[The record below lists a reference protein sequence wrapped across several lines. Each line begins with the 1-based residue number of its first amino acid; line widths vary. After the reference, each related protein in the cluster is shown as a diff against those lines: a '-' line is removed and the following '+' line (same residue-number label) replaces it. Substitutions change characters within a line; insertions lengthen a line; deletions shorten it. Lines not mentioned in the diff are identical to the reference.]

1 MNEPNT
7 APVTPDPKRAIVH
20 VHRGPWSRTVIAGV
34 AGISG
39 LTIIGAMLAIAGD
52 VSPTTIN
59 VLLAIGGNIVTIV
72 SVIAGRPGVPG
83 ASP

>member
-1 MNEPNT
+1 MSEPNAT
-7 APVTPDPKRAIVH
+7 AATPDPKRAIVH

-39 LTIIGAMLAIAGD
+39 LTIIGAMLAIAGE
-52 VSPTTIN
+52 VSPTTIG

-72 SVIAGRPGVPG
+72 SVIAGRPGSPG
-83 ASP
+83 ATP